1 MNGNDGPDVGTQTP
15 RRGSLGLGEL
25 ETAVLEVLWQT
36 TVPRT
41 VREVLTV
48 LASRRKLAYTTVQTV
63 LDKLHRKGW
72 ARRHRDG
79 RAYAY
84 TATTSREETAARV
97 LHSLL
102 NSAEEVDAA
111 LLHFVSFVSS
121 REQDVLR
128 DALNT
133 RPTPAT
139 SSQPRRDTEAPS

>member
-1 MNGNDGPDVGTQTP
+1 MSSSELGAQTP
-15 RRGSLGLGEL
+15 RRRSLGLGEL
-25 ETAVLEVLWQT
+25 ETAVLEVLWQA
-36 TVPRT
+36 TVPQT
-41 VREVLTV
+41 VRDVLTV

-72 ARRHRDG
+72 AQRHRDG

-84 TATTSREETAARV
+84 TATASREETAARV

-102 NSAEEVDAA
+102 NSAEQVDAA

-128 DALNT
+128 EALNT
-133 RPTPAT
+133 TPTTAT
-139 SSQPRRDTEAPS
+139 SGQPHRDTETPSR

>member
-1 MNGNDGPDVGTQTP
+1 MSSNKPGTPTP
-15 RRGSLGLGEL
+15 RRGTLGLGEL
-25 ETAVLEVLWQT
+25 ETAVLDVLWQST
-36 TVPRT
+36 APQT
-41 VREVLTV
+41 VREVLTI
-48 LASRRKLAYTTVQTV
+48 LAPRRKLAYTTVQTV

-102 NSAEEVDAA
+102 HSAEQVDAA
-111 LLHFVSFVSS
+111 LLHFVSFTSR

-133 RPTPAT
+133 APSPAA
-139 SSQPRRDTEAPS
+139 SGQPRRDADKPSP